1 MTPKVHLKRPWLTIL
16 GTPIALTRPY
26 MKMKFVLFLILASVS
41 QFSFAQD
48 ITCKTE
54 FTMAPYKKNFLGKYK
69 RDHQDKFNNSF
80 IEGTMSVEMPVNKDR
95 SAYFTYSS
103 HNDGPD
109 RLTTYYKSQLNAEG
123 TVNVSLNFI
132 VKGKESIP
140 QVDLVVNGEK
150 SAFIELEEPLLWK
163 QQGESKIMIESVY
176 YHCSIMAP
184 K

>member
-1 MTPKVHLKRPWLTIL
+1 
-16 GTPIALTRPY
+16 
-26 MKMKFVLFLILASVS
+26 MKNKYLFALILAAFS
-41 QFSFAQD
+41 QLAAAQD

-54 FTMAPYKKNFLGKYK
+54 FTMAPYKKNVFGKMVREK
-69 RDHQDKFNNSF
+69 QDKFNNS
-80 IEGTMSVEMPVNKDR
+80 IVEGTMSVEMPVNKDR

-109 RLTTYYKSQLNAEG
+109 RLTTYYKAQLNSQN

-140 QVDLVVNGEK
+140 QVDLIVDGEK
-150 SAFIELEEPLLWK
+150 SAFIELEKPLFWK
-163 QQGESKIMIESVY
+163 QQGESKIMIETVY
-176 YHCSIMAP
+176 YYCRLIAQ